1 MVIAMEKRIKQI
13 LSCALALVLAV
24 CTCACGGNTTQMPDN
39 EGETAS
45 VGTTGT
51 ESGEDEAAGGTQTGE
66 TDAVQNTPQE
76 TSQPPAYAYE
86 QELNI
91 IDDNY
96 RNYYEIFVYS
106 FYDSDGDGIGDLN
119 GVIEKLDYIQD
130 MGFNGI
136 WLMPIMQSTTYHK
149 YDVVDYCSVDR
160 EYGTVED
167 FQRLVEECHQR
178 DIRLIIDFVI
188 NHTSSTH
195 EWFKEACA
203 YLRELPKDAEPDLT
217 MCPYVDY
224 YHFSR
229 EQVTGDYYA
238 VSGSDWY
245 YEGVFWSEMPDLN
258 LSSQALRAEI
268 EAAAKYWI
276 DMGVDG
282 FRMDAAMHFEEG
294 DVNFNN
300 EALNWLYSYCT
311 SLNED
316 FYMVSEVWAAKATIA
331 NYYASLTPSMFNFDV
346 ADAEGKLIKTARGTY
361 KIATFVENMAGY
373 KEDYGSQNADFID
386 APFIANH
393 DMGRVANDLQKNA
406 DDMKMAC
413 GLLMMMNGSPFVY
426 YGEEIG
432 MSSSGKKD
440 ENKRLPMIWSDTDA
454 TGMTKGPKDAD
465 KGIESAFAG
474 VEQQAQD
481 YTSILNYY
489 KRAVRLRNENPEI
502 ARGEIAVVEAL
513 TEGNQAAITKT
524 YNGSTIAIVYNTSD
538 EETRVALAG
547 TDLEKMGIRGYLTLN
562 QEEILLENGTLVMP
576 AQSICILRPAQ

>member
-1 MVIAMEKRIKQI
+1 MISSMKRQVRRI
-13 LSCALALVLAV
+13 LSGALAFALAV
-24 CTCACGGNTTQMPDN
+24 SICACGKNTADTPNNQ
-39 EGETAS
+39 EETA
-45 VGTTGT
+45 GTKTT
-51 ESGEDEAAGGTQTGE
+51 VLETAEAAGTDGIQDGGSDETQNAPGE
-66 TDAVQNTPQE
+66 ADM
-76 TSQPPAYAYE
+76 PPAYAYE

-119 GVIEKLDYIQD
+119 GVTEKLDYIQD

-149 YDVVDYCSVDR
+149 YDVVDYCSIDR
-160 EYGTVED
+160 EYGTAED
-167 FQRLVEECHQR
+167 FQRLVEECHKR

-188 NHTSSTH
+188 NHTASTH

-203 YLRELPKDAEPDLT
+203 YLRELPGDAEPDLT
-217 MCPYVDY
+217 VCPYVDY

-229 EQVTGDYYA
+229 EQVNGDYYA

-258 LSSQALRAEI
+258 LSCTALRAEI

-373 KEDYGSQNADFID
+373 KEEYGSQNADFID

-393 DMGRVANDLQKNA
+393 DMGRVANDLQKNE

-440 ENKRLPMIWSDTDA
+440 ENKRLAMIWSDTDA

-489 KRAVRLRNENPEI
+489 KRAIRLRNENPEI

-538 EETRVALAG
+538 EEAQVQLAG
-547 TDLEKMGIRGYLTLN
+547 TELEKMGIRGYLTLN
-562 QEEILLENGTLVMP
+562 GEEIVLTDGTLVMP
-576 AQSICILRPAQ
+576 AQSICILR